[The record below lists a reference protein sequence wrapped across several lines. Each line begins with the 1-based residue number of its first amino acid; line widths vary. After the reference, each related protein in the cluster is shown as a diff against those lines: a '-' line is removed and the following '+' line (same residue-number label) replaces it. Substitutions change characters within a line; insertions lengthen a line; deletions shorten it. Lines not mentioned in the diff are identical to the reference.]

1 MNQVVVTDWQ
11 NWCRNLSGVN
21 VCFQRGSNEA
31 DCSIWLFCRVQK
43 WNDICQGC
51 LPSGR
56 MCRSVEHIYGIWL
69 DSRCIGVHRLVNEL
83 WNLLVCAVQF

>member
-21 VCFQRGSNEA
+21 ICFQRGSKETH
-31 DCSIWLFCRVQK
+31 CSIWLFCGVQK

-51 LPSGR
+51 WIFRVLALPAECAEMWNIFTGFGMKIDVLLST
-56 MCRSVEHIYGIWL
+56 SWL
-69 DSRCIGVHRLVNEL
+69 MS
-83 WNLLVCAVQF
+83 